1 MKPGVVPIP
10 LLPLLALVH
19 GVEEVRAGAPDG
31 CVPDR
36 PKVRNRQRLLGRLGK
51 EEVADRRMR
60 RPCELLKLLQRRLL
74 RPVLPLFE
82 RREASEELL
91 RGCRERSRAQVSIAG
106 RTGTRMLIS
115 QRSVPARGS
124 RLRPRKERGPCKAQ
138 ADDTGRH
145 RRCPASVAAAA
156 VEALGAAGPRSARAQ
171 GLSPR
176 PKELDRAAKLAIH
189 LLAAMESD
197 HHARFQQQ
205 RAAPLPDAHL

>member
-19 GVEEVRAGAPDG
+19 GVEEVRAGEPDG

-36 PKVRNRQRLLGRLGK
+36 PKVRSRQRRLGK

-91 RGCRERSRAQVSIAG
+91 RGLSRAF
-106 RTGTRMLIS
+106 TR
-115 QRSVPARGS
+115 
-124 RLRPRKERGPCKAQ
+124 
-138 ADDTGRH
+138 
-145 RRCPASVAAAA
+145 
-156 VEALGAAGPRSARAQ
+156 PRSASLGEPAP
-171 GLSPR
+171 GCSSPNA
-176 PKELDRAAKLAIH
+176 PC
-189 LLAAMESD
+189 
-197 HHARFQQQ
+197 Q
-205 RAAPLPDAHL
+205 RAGHGFARAKREGHAKHRLMIRAGIVDVPLLSRQLQLKRSAWPDRDLPERRAYPPGRKCSTALLN